1 MKTTRS
7 GVQSGLTLIELMIGL
22 SLGLVM
28 LGSVISVM
36 VAGNVSYQSAQ
47 RFSNLQSEFG
57 FITDSLMV
65 DLRGATAV
73 SVTGGNSVLTITTAA
88 DTIVYQLNDE
98 GILQRQ
104 LNADPISLIAENV
117 NLFNLFCLDETRAVI
132 NCAAAVTLE
141 TTVELNYAEGGE
153 AQLHRLVFAT
163 TMRNAILA
171 KKFASI

>member
-1 MKTTRS
+1 MNMMNKNR
-7 GVQSGLTLIELMIGL
+7 QIGLTLIELMIGL

-28 LGSVISVM
+28 LGSVVSVM

-73 SVTGGNSVLTITTAA
+73 SVTGANSVLTITTAA
-88 DTIVYQLNDE
+88 GAIVYQRNAE
-98 GILQRQ
+98 GNLQRQ
-104 LNADPISLIAENV
+104 LNTDPVSLIAENI
-117 NLFNLFCLDETRAVI
+117 NLFTLSCLDETRAAV
-132 NCAAAVTLE
+132 NCAAAVSLE
-141 TTVELNYAEGGE
+141 TTVELDYAQGGE
-153 AQLHRLVFAT
+153 AQLHRLVFVT

-171 KKFASI
+171 KKFAAI

>member
-1 MKTTRS
+1 MKTTHSR
-7 GVQSGLTLIELMIGL
+7 VQAGLTLVELMIGL

-36 VAGNVSYQSAQ
+36 VSGNVSYQSAQ

-65 DLRGATAV
+65 DLRGATAI
-73 SVTGGNSVLTITTAA
+73 SVTAGNSVLTITTA
-88 DTIVYQLNDE
+88 TGTVVYQLNDE
-98 GILQRQ
+98 GNLQRQ

-117 NLFNLFCLDETRAVI
+117 NLFNLSCLDETRAVI
-132 NCAAAVTLE
+132 NCAAAVAVE
-141 TTVELNYAEGGE
+141 TTIELNYADGGE
-153 AQLHRLVFAT
+153 ARLHRLVFAT

-171 KKFASI
+171 KKFAAI